1 MKACR
6 IGTTK
11 VKKLGHFKIFEKLF
25 KNFRQL
31 EIAAETNKTP
41 PLTFWKFCVQ
51 GGGVLFA
58 NTLML
63 ILKTS

>member
-1 MKACR
+1 MALAADEVTLKV
-6 IGTTK
+6 GFFGVLTK
-11 VKKLGHFKIFEKLF
+11 DFKKFFGKQF

-51 GGGVLFA
+51 GEVFCSD
-58 NTLML
+58 
-63 ILKTS
+63 IP